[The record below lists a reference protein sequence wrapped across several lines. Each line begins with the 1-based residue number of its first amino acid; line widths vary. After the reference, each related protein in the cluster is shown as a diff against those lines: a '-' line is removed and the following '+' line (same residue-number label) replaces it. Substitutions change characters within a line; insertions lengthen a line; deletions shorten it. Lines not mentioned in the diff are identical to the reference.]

1 MFHGNIRRAPLHRL
15 CGVVL
20 LFASLIGW
28 GGGDSLLRFREI
40 RVEGD
45 SAVVRALPIWSEWSA
60 ELLSRPHS
68 LPELKAQRI
77 QLLDALQGAGY
88 LFSKVH
94 FPDAEWSDGVLVI
107 QVECGQLGEIRVR
120 KAGRYY
126 TPRQVIAKLSGRSPG
141 FNYAEFCGRLA
152 KLNAGDLKVDVTL
165 KPVYRNGSLAVDAEV
180 DYTDRLPVH
189 GSLEILN
196 ATAKEAK
203 SSMQLRLGVQVQNL
217 ARCDDTLSLH
227 YITNGDIAGEVNA
240 GYGTYRLPMG
250 ERWVWT
256 AFGSWSDS
264 TYSEVV
270 RGLDIHGRGVSYGM
284 QIENEIYADG
294 RARAVVALGWRLA
307 RSRNRLRL
315 SSELL
320 ELGGATVSMPFLTL
334 GYSEGGLDRWNGC
347 NIASL
352 TFTEN
357 HAGQLGASETK
368 AFRTEG
374 RGADGT
380 FWQTRLVAMRLQ
392 RLFVGEECPGRWS
405 LLMRV
410 QGLYTNDAAPNAVRE
425 YLGGYESVRGY
436 QEAEIGG
443 DSLLAGTIEIRTPL
457 LENRCSNE
465 ESAFGWL
472 PGGRLVGILFMD
484 FGWMKNHGDGNL
496 PENGRRHHRNLVSI
510 GGGLRLVLHKG
521 LHGAVDYAMPLNRDA
536 SPDTPTHGRWH
547 FALQLQF

>member
-1 MFHGNIRRAPLHRL
+1 MFHGNIRRAPLQRL

-28 GGGDSLLRFREI
+28 SGEDSLLRFREI

-45 SAVVRALPIWSEWSA
+45 SAVVHALPIWSEWSA
-60 ELLSRPHS
+60 ELLSRPHT
-68 LPELKAQRI
+68 LPELEAQRVR
-77 QLLDALQGAGY
+77 LLEVLYNAGY
-88 LFSKVH
+88 LFTQVE
-94 FPDAEWSDGVLVI
+94 FPDDEWPGGVLVVR
-107 QVECGQLGEIRVR
+107 VESGQLGEIRVR

-141 FNYAEFCGRLA
+141 FNYAEFCRRLA

-203 SSMQLRLGVQVQNL
+203 SPMQLRLGVQVQNL

-270 RGLDIHGRGVSYGM
+270 QGLDIHGRGVSYGM
-284 QIENEIYADG
+284 QLEHELYANG
-294 RARAVVALGWRLA
+294 RVRATAAMGWRVA
-307 RSRNRLRL
+307 RTRNRLRL
-315 SSELL
+315 FSQTL
-320 ELGGATVSMPFLTL
+320 ELGSATVSMPFLTL

-347 NIASL
+347 NQASL
-352 TFTEN
+352 TLSGN
-357 HAGQLGASETK
+357 SAGQLGASCEK
-368 AFRTEG
+368 SFRAEG

-380 FWQTRLVAMRLQ
+380 FWQARLAMARLQ

-405 LLMRV
+405 LWVRL

-425 YLGGYESVRGY
+425 YLGGFESVRGY
-436 QEAEIGG
+436 QEAEVSG
-443 DSLLAGTIEIRTPL
+443 DSLWAGTLEIRTPL
-457 LENRCSNE
+457 LENRRPNE

-472 PGGRLVGILFMD
+472 PGGRLIGILFMD
-484 FGWMKNHGDGNL
+484 FGWMKNHKDGNL